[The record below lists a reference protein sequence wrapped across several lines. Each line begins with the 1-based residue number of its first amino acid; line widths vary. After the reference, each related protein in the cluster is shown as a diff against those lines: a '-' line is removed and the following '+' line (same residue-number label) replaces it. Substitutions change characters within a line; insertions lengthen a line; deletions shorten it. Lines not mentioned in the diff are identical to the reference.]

1 MNRTEM
7 ETILRAIDPAADD
20 HADDALRRR
29 VLAGTGEPARPTR
42 RHVAGPAIG
51 LAVFFAVLG
60 LVLVPGLFLNR
71 TDPTPPANAID
82 GATFLVRYGDRYGGI
97 RGAATDGERVWVM
110 SPFEETLFEIPLDGS
125 EVVEH
130 QIGFYAEG
138 VRLVGGAV
146 WLEGWSPDQII
157 RFVPGT
163 GLFAKD
169 EITQIP
175 LPGPMQHF
183 GIVVG
188 DELWNAAG
196 DALVRIA
203 ADGTVIDIREGAE
216 IGPLA
221 TAFGSVW
228 AGGADGSLQKL
239 DSATGEVVDRFE
251 IPGVAVGGLIEGP
264 ASLWIMDRVSN
275 SVVSVI
281 PGAGQVVNRV
291 ELGDRPRSMTVV
303 GDSLWVS
310 TFESTLYELD
320 AVTGELR
327 RTVAMRGGPGFLFTL
342 GEQLGVSLFRS
353 AQIALIDVNQPLLE
367 LPGGTISDQLVELD
381 SGRAVRLRC
390 LGNGSPTVVLEA
402 DMGEGIESWATVQA
416 KLGTRYRVCSSER
429 SGLWMAD
436 DHPPAGSAEE
446 AAFDLRQALD
456 SAGEPGPFLLVGS
469 GVGSWVS
476 REFSAAYPDQVVGMV
491 LVDPQP
497 DDFLE
502 RFTELAP
509 EEVVRVATAG
519 FLEGNENTRL
529 RTTVGKPPGLPVTI
543 LVKDGLNGAYEYIGD
558 ATIIASLEGAW
569 IEGQVATAQLLGAT
583 SVTVKDVEHLLY
595 DAPRAIVDQ
604 VSTLI
609 GSAAEGAATGDDD
622 ACSATDLDPTVV
634 PQDLPEPVATTRRA
648 IIEAAT
654 GCDIA
659 RLAQLG
665 GDLRYSFGGDDD
677 PAQFWRDIEA
687 GGPEP
692 LPLETMVQLLALPFG
707 TVQAGDITYY
717 VWPRAFAYD
726 SWDSVPAEDRQALAV
741 LYDDSDQDGF
751 AEFGAYIGYR
761 IGITADGS
769 WAYFVAGD

>member
-1 MNRTEM
+1 MSRTEL
-7 ETILRAIDPAADD
+7 ETILRAIDPAAGD

-42 RHVAGPAIG
+42 RGLAGPAIA
-51 LAVFFAVLG
+51 LAVFVVILG
-60 LVLVPGLFLNR
+60 LVLVPGLLLNR
-71 TDPTPPANAID
+71 PEPTPPATAID
-82 GATFLVRYGDRYGGI
+82 GATFLVRYGEGFGGI

-110 SPFEETLFEIPLDGS
+110 SPFEETLFEIPLDGG

-130 QIGFYAEG
+130 EIGFYAEG

-203 ADGTVIDIREGAE
+203 PDGTVIDIREGAE

-239 DSATGEVVDRFE
+239 DSATGEMVDRFE

-310 TFESTLYELD
+310 TFESTLSEID

-327 RTVAMRGGPGFLFTL
+327 RTVAMRGAPGFLFTL
-342 GEQLGVSLFRS
+342 GEQLGVSFFRS
-353 AQIALIDVNQPLLE
+353 SQIALIDVNQPLLE

-390 LGNGSPTVVLEA
+390 LGEGSPTVVLEA

-416 KLGTRYRVCSSER
+416 MLGTRSRVCSSER

-436 DHPPAGSAEE
+436 DHPAAGSAEE

-456 SAGEPGPFLLVGS
+456 RAGEPGPFLLVGS

-476 REFSAAYPDQVVGMV
+476 RGFSAGYPDEVVGMV

-529 RTTVGKPPGLPVTI
+529 RTTVGNPNGLPVTI
-543 LVKDGLNGAYEYIGD
+543 LVKDGLNGLFGHIGD
-558 ATIIASLEGAW
+558 ATIIASLESAW

-583 SVTVKDVEHLLY
+583 SITVEDVEHLLY

-609 GSAAEGAATGDDD
+609 GSAATGASTSAEDR
-622 ACSATDLDPTVV
+622 CSAAGLDPALVF
-634 PQDLPEPVATTRRA
+634 QDLPEPVATMRKA
-648 IIEAAT
+648 IVEAAAD
-654 GCDIA
+654 CDFT
-659 RLAQLG
+659 RLAELG
-665 GDLRYSFGGDDD
+665 GDLRYSLGGGND
-677 PAQFWRDIEA
+677 PAGYWREIEA
-687 GGPEP
+687 TGLAP
-692 LPLETMVQLLALPFG
+692 LPLESMVELLALPFG

-726 SWDSVPAEDRQALAV
+726 SWDSVPAEDRQALTV
-741 LYDDSDQDGF
+741 LYDALAQQGF
-751 AEFGAYIGYR
+751 AEFGGYIGYR